1 MHRWLPGRF
10 GRDERGVSAV
20 EFALVLPVMILFSLG
35 LAEVGRFTL
44 LTLKLQHAATTM
56 GDLASRDAELSL
68 GAVQSMFSAM
78 DHIVLPFDLTDQ
90 GIVIISGVGIDAGG
104 EPTVLWQ
111 EAGAGSLGEASGIG
125 VEGAPATLP
134 DDLLLRD
141 DETVI
146 IAEAVF
152 RYQPWLLGIV
162 PETLLRRAAYYRP
175 RLGTLRSL
183 S

>member
-1 MHRWLPGRF
+1 M
-10 GRDERGVSAV
+10 
-20 EFALVLPVMILFSLG
+20 
-35 LAEVGRFTL
+35 
-44 LTLKLQHAATTM
+44 
-56 GDLASRDAELSL
+56 
-68 GAVQSMFSAM
+68 
-78 DHIVLPFDLTDQ
+78 
-90 GIVIISGVGIDAGG
+90 
-104 EPTVLWQ
+104 PTVLWQ